1 VERAVEEYDRRVDT
15 SAAHAA
21 PEPHPVQLVVTDD
34 LRRSR
39 ITSFFRLLLAIP
51 HFIWVVLWGILA
63 VLAILANWV
72 ATLVSGRPPASL
84 HNFLA
89 RFLRYMTHV
98 FAYAFLIADPFPS
111 FAGRPGYPIDLEV
124 GPPENQSRL
133 TVFFRFFLALP
144 ALLVAQILRYLSQL
158 LAFFSWITAVVLGR
172 VPRGI
177 RDFAAFALR
186 FEQQTNAYLYLLT
199 GRYPGFDIRI

>member
-1 VERAVEEYDRRVDT
+1 MDT
-15 SAAHAA
+15 SAAQAA

-34 LRRSR
+34 LRRNR
-39 ITSFFRLLLAIP
+39 LTSFFRLLLAIP
-51 HFIWVVLWGILA
+51 HFVWVALWGIAA

-84 HNFLA
+84 HNFIS

-98 FAYAFLIADPFPS
+98 TAYAFLIADPFPP
-111 FAGRPGYPIDLEV
+111 FDGRPGYPVDLEI
-124 GPPENQSRL
+124 GPPEEQSRL
-133 TVFFRFFLALP
+133 TVFFRLFLGLP
-144 ALLVAQILRYLSQL
+144 AILVAQILRSLSQL
-158 LAFFSWITAVVLGR
+158 LAVFSWITAVLLGR

-199 GRYPGFDIRI
+199 GRYPGFDVRI

>member
-1 VERAVEEYDRRVDT
+1 VDT

-21 PEPHPVQLVVTDD
+21 PEQHPVQLVVTDD
-34 LRRSR
+34 LRRNR
-39 ITSFFRLLLAIP
+39 LTAAFRLLLAIP
-51 HFIWVVLWGILA
+51 HFLWLFLWSVAA
-63 VLAILANWV
+63 VLALVANWV

-84 HNFLA
+84 HNFLS

-98 FAYAFLIADPFPS
+98 MAYSFLIADPFPS
-111 FAGRPGYPIDLEV
+111 FDGRLGYPVDLEV
-124 GPPENQSRL
+124 GPPEEQSRL
-133 TVFFRFFLALP
+133 TVFFRIFLAIP
-144 ALLVAQILRYLSQL
+144 AILVAQILRYLSQL
-158 LAFFSWITAVVLGR
+158 LAFFSWITAILLGR

-199 GRYPGFDIRI
+199 GRYPGFDLRI

>member
-1 VERAVEEYDRRVDT
+1 VDT
-15 SAAHAA
+15 PAAHAA
-21 PEPHPVQLVVTDD
+21 PEAHPVRLVVNDD

-39 ITSFFRLLLAIP
+39 LTSLFRLLLAIP
-51 HFIWVVLWGILA
+51 HFIWFALWGIAA
-63 VLAILANWV
+63 VLAILVNWF
-72 ATLVSGRPPASL
+72 ATLISGRPPTSL

-89 RFLRYMTHV
+89 RFLRYMTHIT
-98 FAYAFLIADPFPS
+98 AYTFLIANPFPP
-111 FAGRPGYPIDLEV
+111 FDGRPGYPIDLEV
-124 GPPENQSRL
+124 GPPEQQSRL
-133 TVFFRFFLALP
+133 TVFFRLLLGLP
-144 ALLVAQILRYLSQL
+144 AILVSQILRYLSQL
-158 LAFFSWITAVVLGR
+158 LAIFSWITAVVLGR

>member
-1 VERAVEEYDRRVDT
+1 VDT
-15 SAAHAA
+15 SAAQAA

-34 LRRSR
+34 LRRNR
-39 ITSFFRLLLAIP
+39 LTSFFRLLLAIP
-51 HFIWVVLWGILA
+51 HFVWVALWGIAA

-84 HNFLA
+84 HNFIS

-98 FAYAFLIADPFPS
+98 TAYAFLIADPFPP
-111 FAGRPGYPIDLEV
+111 FDGRPGYSVDLEI
-124 GPPENQSRL
+124 GPPEEQSRL
-133 TVFFRFFLALP
+133 TVFFRLFLGLP
-144 ALLVAQILRYLSQL
+144 AILVAQILRSLSQL
-158 LAFFSWITAVVLGR
+158 LAVFSWITAVLLGR

-199 GRYPGFDIRI
+199 GRYPGFDVRI

>member
-1 VERAVEEYDRRVDT
+1 VDT

-21 PEPHPVQLVVTDD
+21 PEQHPVQLVVTDD
-34 LRRSR
+34 LQRNRL
-39 ITSFFRLLLAIP
+39 TSAFRLLLAIP
-51 HFIWVVLWGILA
+51 HFLWLFLWAVVA
-63 VLAILANWV
+63 VLAVVANWF

-84 HNFLA
+84 HNFLS

-98 FAYAFLIADPFPS
+98 MAYTFLIANPFPS
-111 FAGRPGYPIDLEV
+111 FDGRPGYPVDLEV
-124 GPPENQSRL
+124 GPPEEQSRL
-133 TVFFRFFLALP
+133 TVFFRIFLAIP
-144 ALLVAQILRYLSQL
+144 AILVAQILRYLSQL
-158 LAFFSWITAVVLGR
+158 LAVFSWITAILLGR

-199 GRYPGFDIRI
+199 GRYPGFDLHI